1 LHMVVNLEGKKN
13 NRCFENITNSMQKV
27 KENCINTL
35 YLWCKEEGIDEVEQL
50 VDFLGSL

>member
-1 LHMVVNLEGKKN
+1 MVVNLEGETIDVL
-13 NRCFENITNSMQKV
+13 RILLTQV

-35 YLWCKEEGIDEVEQL
+35 YFWCKEEGIDEVDQS